1 MEQDPSILKLFH
13 LNFEFNF
20 KELKKKF
27 LKLGNYKV
35 NKLGITQW
43 VRGAQFSIVGTKI
56 LDGEGQALVRD
67 APWWGRGSP
76 IPPHIRH
83 SCPHHS
89 DTENI

>member
-27 LKLGNYKV
+27 LKWGNYKV

-67 APWWGRGSP
+67 AP
-76 IPPHIRH
+76 
-83 SCPHHS
+83 
-89 DTENI
+89 